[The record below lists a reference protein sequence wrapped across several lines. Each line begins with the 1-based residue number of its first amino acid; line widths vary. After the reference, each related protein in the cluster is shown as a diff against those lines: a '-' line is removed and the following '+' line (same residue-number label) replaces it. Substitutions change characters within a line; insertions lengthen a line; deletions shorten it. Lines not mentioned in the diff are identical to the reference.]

1 MLCDIIEKSKVIL
14 SHKTGI
20 PFEFYY
26 HIHSGHESKFLTLE
40 KGEKKSL
47 ILDALGHFSDEFKIP
62 NKLIISAASYS
73 FLDDDDKERFD
84 LYKIS
89 NKEKIQTY
97 ITKE

>member
-1 MLCDIIEKSKVIL
+1 MLCNIIEKSKVIL

-40 KGEKKSL
+40 KGEKKSF
-47 ILDALGHFSDEFKIP
+47 ILDALGHFSDEFKKP
-62 NKLIISAASYS
+62 TRLLISAASYS
-73 FLDDDDKERFD
+73 FLDEDNKERFE

-89 NKEKIQTY
+89 SKENIQTY